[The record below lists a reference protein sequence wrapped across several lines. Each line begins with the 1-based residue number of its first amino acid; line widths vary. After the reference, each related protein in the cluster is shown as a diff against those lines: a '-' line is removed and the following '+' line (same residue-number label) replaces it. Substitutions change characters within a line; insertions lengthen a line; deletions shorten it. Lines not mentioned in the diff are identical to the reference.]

1 MSELASESMTQRA
14 WCLMPGLDAQLPTAP
29 ALTGGGAEA
38 EPA

>member
-14 WCLMPGLDAQLPTAP
+14 WCLMPGLGAQHRAAP
-29 ALTGGGAEA
+29 ALTGDGTEA